1 MMRRLYHLLGALLV
15 ASPLFTACSE
25 NEEVSPGPD
34 DTSRTDTEEV
44 SDGDTSADTTTGDT
58 SADTTTG
65 DTSADTSPDDTS
77 VTDTSDDTSV
87 ADTTDDTSVTDT
99 SDDTSVT
106 DTSDDTSVTDT
117 SDDTSVADTTDDTS
131 GDTTTC
137 IGPDGCFLCPDET
150 LEFLNQCTDSACQ
163 PFDNVARLPLY
174 ADPLP
179 PLP

>member
-87 ADTTDDTSVTDT
+87 ADTTDDTS
-99 SDDTSVT
+99 
-106 DTSDDTSVTDT
+106 
-117 SDDTSVADTTDDTS
+117 

>member
-1 MMRRLYHLLGALLV
+1 MRRLYHLLGALLV

-58 SADTTTG
+58 SADT
-65 DTSADTSPDDTS
+65 SP
-77 VTDTSDDTSV
+77 
-87 ADTTDDTSVTDT
+87 
-99 SDDTSVT
+99 
-106 DTSDDTSVTDT
+106 DDTSVTDT

>member
-65 DTSADTSPDDTS
+65 DTSADTTTGDTS
-77 VTDTSDDTSV
+77 ADTSP
-87 ADTTDDTSVTDT
+87 
-99 SDDTSVT
+99 
-106 DTSDDTSVTDT
+106 DDTSVTDT